1 MPLLIAQLSAHR
13 LLEVV
18 AVSLVAG
25 VAITTLFALVVR
37 WGARATEAHH
47 AGHAGGRVAYGA
59 LTAVTFVAFAAAVVY
74 GVQVM
79 LSSK

>member
-1 MPLLIAQLSAHR
+1 MPVPVAQISAHD

-18 AVSLVAG
+18 VVSLLAG

-37 WGARATEAHH
+37 WGARTTEAHY
-47 AGHAGGRVAYGA
+47 AGNSVARIAYGA
-59 LTAVTFVAFAAAVVY
+59 LTTVAFVVFAAGVVV

>member
-1 MPLLIAQLSAHR
+1 MPVPVAQISAHD

-18 AVSLVAG
+18 VVSLVAG

-37 WGARATEAHH
+37 WGARTTEAHH
-47 AGHAGGRVAYGA
+47 AGNPAARLAYGT
-59 LTAVTFVAFAAAVVY
+59 LTTVAFVVFAVGVVY
-74 GVQVM
+74 GVHVM